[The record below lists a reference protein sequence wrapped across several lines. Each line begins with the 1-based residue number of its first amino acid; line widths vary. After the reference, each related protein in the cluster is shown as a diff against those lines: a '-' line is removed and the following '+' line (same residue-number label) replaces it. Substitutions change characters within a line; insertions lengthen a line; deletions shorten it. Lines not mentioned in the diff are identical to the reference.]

1 MSKSTAVLRTRLS
14 TLRDWLLTRDP
25 NRRLPWQPILEI
37 GLIILWAMW
46 LGRDYLELDPNMW
59 PNGREFGMAIHPHYI
74 WTQLRQCG
82 SCMLWNGFYNGGSP
96 AFAELHAAVLHP
108 LVIIATLIW
117 GGFNGAKIIIIG
129 SLAMAGI
136 GQWWLAKVMRLGGVA
151 RLWSAAM
158 AAAGGHLAGRMEI
171 GVVGVIVSTAAC
183 SLIIAPGI
191 QLARSGKRRDVIP
204 LAIVLALAI
213 LSGQGYLQIGLLV
226 SVIPALTI
234 LMVDDRLQIRSVWRE
249 FALAGVLAFLLAGP
263 FIIPFLHFWPQFGKD
278 LDFDLIFPSVQPLEY
293 IPLNFVIR
301 NPDLY
306 YTDLLGKL
314 PYPYLYLN
322 YIGWIPLLLALL
334 PLRLAKSGER
344 RLLTFFIVSIGLVLL
359 ASSAITFRQI
369 GRFLPDLMAGIRY
382 PSLIAGLAVPLIL
395 GLAAWGVD
403 RLWQLKW
410 MILPLAPADDLRYP
424 KANARLS
431 QFILLMVL
439 ILALRSAASFSQ
451 SWLFTDDQDVMVP
464 AGIEAVKTESTQ
476 WVTLPLGEHFWVPAA
491 AEAGLKLT
499 NQARPSHWKE
509 RPAPPAY
516 LEATRQDVSSAE
528 INSKLISTAAGL
540 ILIKQP
546 QNQYAF
552 VSLDEN
558 GEEEPCTAV
567 ATGGHITVHC
577 ATSQPGLLIVQ
588 ENHWS
593 GWKAWQDGDPIAI
606 GSQSQ
611 WLTVNAPAGE
621 HVYQFR
627 YLPWD
632 VLAGFIVMFIGIAL
646 AVVIW
651 LKAPGS

>member
-1 MSKSTAVLRTRLS
+1 MIEPTTTPQTRLT
-14 TLRDWLLTRDP
+14 TLRNWLLTRDP
-25 NRRLPWQPILEI
+25 DRRLPWQPILEI

-46 LGRDYLELDPNMW
+46 LGRDYLELAPNMW

-74 WTQLRQCG
+74 WTQLKECG
-82 SCMLWNGFYNGGSP
+82 SCVLWNGFYNGGSP
-96 AFAELHAAVLHP
+96 AFTELHAAVLHP

-117 GGFNGAKIIIIG
+117 GGLNGAKIVIVG

-136 GQWWLAKVMRLGGVA
+136 GQWWLAKVMRLGWVA

-158 AAAGGHLAGRMEI
+158 VAAGGHLAGRMEI

-191 QLARSGKRRDVIP
+191 QLARSDRRRDAIP
-204 LAIVLALAI
+204 LAVVLALAI

-226 SVIPALTI
+226 SIIPAFAI
-234 LMVDDRLQIRSVWRE
+234 LMVDDQLRIRSVWRE
-249 FALAGVLAFLLAGP
+249 FVLTGVLALLLAGP
-263 FIIPFLHFWPQFGKD
+263 FVIPFLHFWPQFGKD
-278 LDFDLIFPSVQPLEY
+278 MDFDLVFPSVQSLEY

-301 NPDLY
+301 NLDLY
-306 YTDLLGKL
+306 YTDQLGKL

-322 YIGWIPLLLALL
+322 YIGWIPLLFALL
-334 PLRLAKSGER
+334 PLRLAKSQER
-344 RLLTFFIVSIGLVLL
+344 RLLTFFIVSIGLVFL
-359 ASSAITFRQI
+359 ASSAVTFRQI
-369 GRFLPDLMAGIRY
+369 GQFLPDLVAGLRY

-395 GLAAWGVD
+395 GLAAWGID

-410 MILPLAPADDLRYP
+410 MILPFAPDNGLKYP

-439 ILALRSAASFSQ
+439 ILALRAAASFSR
-451 SWLFTDDQDVMVP
+451 SWLFTDDQDEMML
-464 AGIEAVKTESTQ
+464 AGIEAVQTESAQ
-476 WVTLPLGEHFWVPAA
+476 WVTLPLGEHFWAPAA

-499 NQARPSHWKE
+499 QQARPSHWKE
-509 RPAPPAY
+509 RPAPPSY
-516 LEATRQDVSSAE
+516 LEATRHSVSSAE
-528 INSKLISTAAGL
+528 IDSQLISTEADL

-552 VSLDEN
+552 VTLDKN
-558 GEEEPCTAV
+558 GEAEPCTAV
-567 ATGGHITVHC
+567 ATGGHITVNC
-577 ATSQPGLLIVQ
+577 TTSQPGLLIVQ
-588 ENHWS
+588 ENRWS
-593 GWKAWQDGDPIAI
+593 GWKAWQDGNPISI
-606 GSQSQ
+606 GNQSQ

-627 YLPWD
+627 YLPGD
-632 VLAGFIVMFIGIAL
+632 VLAGFITMLIGIVL

-651 LKAPGS
+651 LKAPGN